1 MSGPVNR
8 TRRLSGSRV
17 LQWATRRTVC
27 PNLGLARI
35 GIAIGLILT
44 LAEVGPLLFALA
56 SPHSVRAPHLE
67 GLTALSPT
75 VAGGLALAWAAGA
88 TALLLGWKIR
98 VGGVLVVLCLTCV
111 LALDEQLYSNHLYL
125 LLCLTLLLT
134 PSEADAYFSLA
145 ARGRDRPRAGPV
157 WPVLL
162 MKLQLSIVYLFAA
175 LTKLNTAFLS
185 GGMLAVSLREGL
197 VPFPEALRRVEVLAP
212 LAWLAV
218 LLEAYLAFAL
228 WSPSRRRTAVRLG
241 VLVHVAITLT
251 IGDTLGLV
259 AFSVAMLAL
268 YPLFFRTPAAFLR
281 AFSAPS
287 IGWGTTRV
295 VRSGEEQR
303 A

>member
-1 MSGPVNR
+1 MNQ
-8 TRRLSGSRV
+8 TRWLSGSRV
-17 LQWATRRTVC
+17 LQWASERTVC

-44 LAEVGPLLFALA
+44 LAEIGPLLFALA
-56 SPHSVRAPHLE
+56 SPDRVRAPRFE
-67 GLTALSPT
+67 GVPALTPT
-75 VAGGLALAWAAGA
+75 VAAGLALSWAAGA
-88 TALLLGWKIR
+88 TALLVGWR
-98 VGGVLVVLCLTCV
+98 SRAGGTLVVLCLTCV

-125 LLCLTLLLT
+125 LLCLTLLVTL
-134 PSEADAYFSLA
+134 SEADAYFSVA
-145 ARGRDRPRAGPV
+145 ARGRDRPRAVPV

-162 MKLQLSIVYLFAA
+162 MKVQLSIVYLFAA
-175 LTKLNTAFLS
+175 LTKLNMAFLS

-197 VPFPEALRRVEVLAP
+197 LPFPDALRRVEVLAP

-228 WSPSRRRTAVRLG
+228 WSSSRRRTAVWLG
-241 VLVHVAITLT
+241 VLLHVGITLT
-251 IGDTLGLV
+251 IGDTLGLA

-281 AFSAPS
+281 AFSAPGLRWS
-287 IGWGTTRV
+287 TSRLM
-295 VRSGEEQR
+295 RSGEEQR